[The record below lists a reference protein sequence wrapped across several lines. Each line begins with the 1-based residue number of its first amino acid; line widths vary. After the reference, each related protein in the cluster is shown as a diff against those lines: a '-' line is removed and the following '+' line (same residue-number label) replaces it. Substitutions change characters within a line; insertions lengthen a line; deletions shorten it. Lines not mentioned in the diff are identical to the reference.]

1 MALIK
6 ATVFILVVFNFL
18 TVCFIGAS
26 ATPLYPNI
34 IKPPPREV
42 KEHPNRYLQRSHNTT
57 WSEQLKHDLL
67 KNYDRYLRPDQ
78 ELGVTHVNLSMV
90 FKNIDLN
97 YVTAKLSIN
106 SWMSMKWYDP
116 VLQWDPKKY
125 GDIKQIY
132 LAPQEV
138 WQPDLSTF
146 NSAGGND
153 VSPFG
158 ETYHIASSDGLIS
171 WVPPCQFQVYCHL
184 DLTYWPFDS
193 QVCELI
199 LGSWVYDGNNIDFHF
214 EDGNEAEIA
223 QDDSLW
229 EITQVT
235 QKKDVEYFTCCPEP
249 YVILTYTIHFR
260 LRSPAYGSLIFVP
273 TFVIVILTLASF
285 YLSPSSSEKFLL
297 CGTNM
302 IMTSA
307 LLIFFSH
314 KLPLMVTTTPIIV
327 MFYTNTLCLLSV
339 SMICSI
345 VVHSVQS
352 KNRMPCIIQSI
363 LNSKLVSYLTAD
375 IGVPEHQAMTNVSM
389 LNRQRERTVETEGPQ
404 DIYVT
409 TRLIPD
415 RSREWKKLALLIDK
429 ALFYMY
435 LAVFVM
441 LAVRCYL

>member
-1 MALIK
+1 MVMFYTNTLCLLSVSMICSIVVHSVQSKNRMPCIIQSILNSKLVSYLTADIGVVSL
-6 ATVFILVVFNFL
+6 TTNLFIF
-18 TVCFIGAS
+18 
-26 ATPLYPNI
+26 
-34 IKPPPREV
+34 
-42 KEHPNRYLQRSHNTT
+42 Q
-57 WSEQLKHDLL
+57 
-67 KNYDRYLRPDQ
+67 
-78 ELGVTHVNLSMV
+78 
-90 FKNIDLN
+90 
-97 YVTAKLSIN
+97 
-106 SWMSMKWYDP
+106 KWYDP

-171 WVPPCQFQVYCHL
+171 WVPPCQFQVYCRL

-214 EDGNEAEIA
+214 EDGNVSMIFFV
-223 QDDSLW
+223 L
-229 EITQVT
+229 
-235 QKKDVEYFTCCPEP
+235 PEP
-249 YVILTYTIHFR
+249 LM
-260 LRSPAYGSLIFVP
+260 S
-273 TFVIVILTLASF
+273 VIVILTLASF

-389 LNRQRERTVETEGPQ
+389 LNRQRERTVETKGPQ